1 MLNDTAFCLQI
12 KRGIIMEK
20 IIEEKKRQR
29 TISEHTLDGAIITKN
44 NEIIKDKSLLK
55 KVLLKPLAEETNNVP
70 SEADESQKHTAKD
83 QLIPKGVPN
92 GSPLGPHG
100 SPPSHLE
107 VPDDGTP
114 VRKISAPAGTH
125 HQQPR
130 NKHLDRV
137 KGSGMSSGPI
147 LISST
152 TSLGKR
158 KRTTSNASEMWR
170 RGDFG
175 SRSNLEQEEFKRE
188 IARPMYRQ
196 DIFYTGSVTSLA
208 MYQSNKSLKSYID
221 SHTSIPE
228 PEPEEVSSF
237 TLLGIIDVGCYLF
250 QSNTKLKRVFSKK
263 KQ

>member
-1 MLNDTAFCLQI
+1 
-12 KRGIIMEK
+12 MEK

-44 NEIIKDKSLLK
+44 NEIIKDKNLLK
-55 KVLLKPLAEETNNVP
+55 KVLLKPLAEETNHVP

-92 GSPLGPHG
+92 GGPLGAHG
-100 SPPSHLE
+100 SPPSPSHLE
-107 VPDDGTP
+107 VPEDGPP

-125 HQQPR
+125 NHQQPR

-137 KGSGMSSGPI
+137 KGSGMGSGPI

-228 PEPEEVSSF
+228 PEPEEVSNII
-237 TLLGIIDVGCYLF
+237 LLRIIDFGCYPASLK
-250 QSNTKLKRVFSKK
+250 TKFEKKRCLLKRRT
-263 KQ
+263 